1 MHVNTNIFPVTMTY
15 FLCIVTDNVSF
26 KYKGTYGV
34 VTFHDTIADNENN
47 CDEIDQPGVTYN
59 MDNYRVDNLT

>member
-1 MHVNTNIFPVTMTY
+1 M
-15 FLCIVTDNVSF
+15 CIVTDNVSF

-34 VTFHDTIADNENN
+34 FTFHDIISDNENN

-59 MDNYRVDNLT
+59 LDNYRVDNLT